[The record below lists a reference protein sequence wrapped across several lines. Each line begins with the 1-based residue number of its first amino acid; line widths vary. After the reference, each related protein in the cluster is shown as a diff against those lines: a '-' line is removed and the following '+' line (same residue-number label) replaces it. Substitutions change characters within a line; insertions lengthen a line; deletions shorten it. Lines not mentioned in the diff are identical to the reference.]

1 MRLNKEKRKCLLPK
15 LESNHMSKKSLVVY
29 VIKNIAQYVWNGVH
43 DATDYIS
50 NQLLEFDKERRR
62 ENGC

>member
-1 MRLNKEKRKCLLPK
+1 
-15 LESNHMSKKSLVVY
+15 MSKKSLVVY